1 MFEMSCIFILKNR
14 FNQSDLR
21 SVAMSFWLGLIFAF
35 IAQKL
40 LTYKNRSSDLKT
52 LSKQMT
58 GYLLLVLWNYLFTL
72 SAVKLLSN
80 TFPVMITRTLVILL
94 VTIWNY
100 QIYRHLFKNENKEKS
115 AITY

>member
-1 MFEMSCIFILKNR
+1 
-14 FNQSDLR
+14 
-21 SVAMSFWLGLIFAF
+21 MSFWLGLIFAF